1 MSYQK
6 KRWSMMTQYI
16 YAFDEGRISMKNL
29 LGGKGANLS
38 EMKRL
43 GLPVPDGFT
52 ITTEACIDYL
62 KQNEQL
68 PTEVKTQLIHH
79 LTSFSERTGK
89 SFSSDEDLLLVS
101 VRSGAKI
108 SMPGMMDTILNL
120 GLNDD
125 NVKKLADKTND
136 ARFAYDC
143 YRRLLQM
150 FGEVV
155 YGIPMLEFDTYF
167 DDFKN
172 KHNYKNDADIPAD
185 GLQTICERFK
195 EIYRE
200 EVYKPFPQE
209 PLKQLEEAI
218 EAVFKSWDN
227 DRARVYRE
235 LNDIPH
241 DIGTAVN
248 VQEMVFGNSG
258 EQSGTGVA
266 FTRNPVT
273 GDNQLFGEYLLNAQ
287 GEDVVAGIRTPQ
299 DIDTLKAQMP
309 EVHQEFVEVTKQLET
324 HYKDMQ
330 DIEFTI
336 ENGKLYLLQTRNGKR
351 TARAAIEIAVDMVNE
366 GLITR
371 KEAVANVDVK
381 SIDQLLHPNFK
392 EEALEQATVISKLGL
407 PASPGAATGQVVF
420 SAEDAKEQAEE
431 GHRVV
436 LMRPETSPEDIEGM
450 IASEAIVTTHGG
462 MTSHA
467 AVVARGMGKCCVTG
481 CSDVE
486 IDTLNKR
493 VYYSDGELHE
503 GDVVSVDGST
513 GDLYV
518 GEIETV
524 NAEHSEAFEQFMEWS
539 EETARLQVRMNA
551 ETPQD
556 IKAGY
561 NFGAKGIGLVRTEHM
576 FFGAERL
583 IEMRRFILAS
593 DHEARIGALEK
604 IKTYQVEDFE
614 AIFRLSQDRPTI
626 VRLLDPPLHEF
637 LPSSDEDIASV
648 AEQLDIPKDVLRK
661 RIAELNEVNPMLGHR
676 GCRLAIT
683 YPELYEMQVEAII
696 ESVLQL
702 KKEGIECHPEIMIP
716 LVSTVEEFIT
726 LKDRLAETIT
736 QLKNDAKTNVNYLIG
751 TMIETPRAC
760 LIAQQLAQHCDFFSF
775 GTNDLTQLTYGF
787 SRDDAGKFINVYT
800 ESNILQIDPFQT
812 LDKDGVGQLIQYAVE
827 QAKQIK
833 PEIKIGVCG
842 ELGGDAKSIHQFNQ
856 WSIDY
861 VSCSPFRVPGAIL
874 ATAQSQAEE
883 SER

>member
-1 MSYQK
+1 
-6 KRWSMMTQYI
+6 MMTQYI

-576 FFGAERL
+576 FFRAERL

-736 QLKNDAKTNVNYLIG
+736 QLENDAKTNVNYLIG

>member
-1 MSYQK
+1 
-6 KRWSMMTQYI
+6 MMTQYI

-125 NVKKLADKTND
+125 NVKKLADKTNG

-431 GHRVV
+431 GHCVV

>member
-1 MSYQK
+1 
-6 KRWSMMTQYI
+6 MMTQYI

-861 VSCSPFRVPGAIL
+861 VSCSPFRIPGAIL

>member
-1 MSYQK
+1 
-6 KRWSMMTQYI
+6 MTQYI
-16 YAFDEGRISMKNL
+16 YAFDEGRISMKDL

>member
-1 MSYQK
+1 
-6 KRWSMMTQYI
+6 MMTQYI

-614 AIFRLSQDRPTI
+614 VIFRLSQDRPTI

>member
-1 MSYQK
+1 
-6 KRWSMMTQYI
+6 MMTQYI

-381 SIDQLLHPNFK
+381 SIDQLLHPNFQ

>member
-1 MSYQK
+1 
-6 KRWSMMTQYI
+6 MMTQYI

-861 VSCSPFRVPGAIL
+861 VSCSSFRVPGAIL

>member
-1 MSYQK
+1 
-6 KRWSMMTQYI
+6 MTQYI

-258 EQSGTGVA
+258 EQSGIGVA

>member
-1 MSYQK
+1 
-6 KRWSMMTQYI
+6 MMTQYI

-604 IKTYQVEDFE
+604 VKTYQVEDFE

>member
-1 MSYQK
+1 
-6 KRWSMMTQYI
+6 MMTQYI

-486 IDTLNKR
+486 IATLNKR

>member
-1 MSYQK
+1 
-6 KRWSMMTQYI
+6 MMTQYI

-136 ARFAYDC
+136 ARFACDC

>member
-1 MSYQK
+1 
-6 KRWSMMTQYI
+6 MMTQYI

-787 SRDDAGKFINVYT
+787 PRDDAGKFINVYT

>member
-1 MSYQK
+1 
-6 KRWSMMTQYI
+6 MMTQYI
-16 YAFDEGRISMKNL
+16 YAFDEGRISMKDL

-736 QLKNDAKTNVNYLIG
+736 QLENDAKTNVNYLIG

>member
-1 MSYQK
+1 
-6 KRWSMMTQYI
+6 MMTQYI

-787 SRDDAGKFINVYT
+787 SRGDAGKFINVYT

>member
-1 MSYQK
+1 
-6 KRWSMMTQYI
+6 MMTQYI
-16 YAFDEGRISMKNL
+16 YAFDEGRISMKDL

>member
-1 MSYQK
+1 
-6 KRWSMMTQYI
+6 MMTQYI

-420 SAEDAKEQAEE
+420 SAEDAKEQAEK

>member
-1 MSYQK
+1 
-6 KRWSMMTQYI
+6 MMTQYI

-258 EQSGTGVA
+258 EQSGIGVA